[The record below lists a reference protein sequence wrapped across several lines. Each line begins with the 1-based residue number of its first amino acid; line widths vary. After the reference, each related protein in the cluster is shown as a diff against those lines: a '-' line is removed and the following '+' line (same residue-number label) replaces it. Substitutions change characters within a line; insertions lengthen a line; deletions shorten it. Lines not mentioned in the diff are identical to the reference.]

1 MLLRFA
7 RNPIELNKRN
17 VIAEDR
23 DKFLVYVTGVVLN
36 NSPLLY
42 DFEETS
48 VDDLS
53 DESDSEVDIV
63 DDDTSNRQ
71 KNVAEP
77 PKISVKAEPIDQG
90 RTNKN
95 QSIYKSSIFSFS
107 NMFKLFKDR

>member
-42 DFEETS
+42 DFEEMS

-53 DESDSEVDIV
+53 EGSDSEVDIV
-63 DDDTSNRQ
+63 DDGISNWQ
-71 KNVAEP
+71 KSIAEK
-77 PKISVKAEPIDQG
+77 PKISVKSEPIDQG
-90 RTNKN
+90 KTN
-95 QSIYKSSIFSFS
+95 
-107 NMFKLFKDR
+107 